1 MLTINTRGI
10 SLLISHLSKTNCGI
24 ISWFSQHKETL
35 NCTRSIEPFLE
46 PPAIRRSSK
55 TVEVMKMAVVQACGL
70 SHGLI
75 DVIKTHLIG
84 MDISDISDI
93 SD

>member
-1 MLTINTRGI
+1 
-10 SLLISHLSKTNCGI
+10 
-24 ISWFSQHKETL
+24 
-35 NCTRSIEPFLE
+35 
-46 PPAIRRSSK
+46 
-55 TVEVMKMAVVQACGL
+55 MKMAVVQACGL

-93 SD
+93 SDI